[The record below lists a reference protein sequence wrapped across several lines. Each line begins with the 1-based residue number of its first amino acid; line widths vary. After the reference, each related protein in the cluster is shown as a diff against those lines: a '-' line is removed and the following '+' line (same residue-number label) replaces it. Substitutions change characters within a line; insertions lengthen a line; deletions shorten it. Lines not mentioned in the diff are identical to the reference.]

1 MIAPRTHWG
10 TACVL
15 VALACA
21 GQDVLAQATPSD
33 PARTDGISVQP
44 VREISLFPY
53 SEGFPAEATAQ
64 RLSGQAM
71 VRADVLATGAVANAR
86 LESSSGSGVL
96 DEAALSAAAKLAFKP
111 RDPAAAPIPVRIPV
125 SFSLDSVQTLST
137 KSCGEFNHDLAA
149 FRTLKPGAKVADMRV
164 FDLVTGVWITTKG
177 SMSLDILK
185 RLPSAPEKVADA
197 CAKRPAA
204 KFLDAFMKAMR

>member
-1 MIAPRTHWG
+1 MIARTRWG

-15 VALACA
+15 TALACA

-33 PARTDGISVQP
+33 APPTDGISVHQ

-64 RLSGQAM
+64 RLSGQVV
-71 VRADVLATGAVANAR
+71 VRAEVLAAGTIASAR
-86 LESSSGSGVL
+86 VESSSGSKAL
-96 DEAALSAAAKLAFKP
+96 DDAALSAAAKLAFKP

-125 SFSLDSVQTLST
+125 GFSLDSVQTLST
-137 KSCGEFNHDLAA
+137 KSCGEFNQDLAA
-149 FRTLKPGAKVADMRV
+149 FRTLKPGAKTADMQV
-164 FDLVTGVWITTKG
+164 FDLVTGVWVATKG
-177 SMSLDILK
+177 SMSLDTLK

-197 CAKRPAA
+197 CAKRPDA
-204 KFLDAFMKAMR
+204 KFLDTFLKAMR